1 MNYLI
6 GAYCKVLALK
16 VMHRRHKHS
25 DCNAKMKGRGYKAI
39 DTSERNNA
47 GGGLAEL
54 VTCNDVPGRWVD
66 VWRSGTFPDKQQ
78 VSECITDCKREPWND

>member
-39 DTSERNNA
+39 DTSLSAIMQGEVWQNSSRA
-47 GGGLAEL
+47 MTYLDVGWTCGGVAH
-54 VTCNDVPGRWVD
+54 
-66 VWRSGTFPDKQQ
+66 SQKQ
-78 VSECITDCKREPWND
+78 V